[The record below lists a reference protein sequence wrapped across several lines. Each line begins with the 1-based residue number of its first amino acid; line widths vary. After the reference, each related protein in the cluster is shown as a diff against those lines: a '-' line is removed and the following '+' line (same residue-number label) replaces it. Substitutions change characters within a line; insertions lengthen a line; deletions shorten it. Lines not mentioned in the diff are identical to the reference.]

1 MADVTMPQLGETVT
15 EGTITRW
22 FKNVGDTVAMD
33 EILFEVSTDKVD
45 SEVPSPIA
53 GTLTEILASE
63 GAVVEVGQIL
73 ARIGDAGIAP
83 APAAV
88 AEPAPIGA
96 APAAPAAPAQPAA
109 TPAPSAPAAWAAA
122 TDITMP
128 QLGETVT
135 EGTITRWFKNVG
147 DTVAMDEILFE
158 VSTDKVDSEVPSP
171 VAGTLLEI
179 VAVEGAVVEVGQVLA
194 RVGSAGAAPTAAP
207 IEVTVPA
214 PLTPPPAPAAEPA
227 PIVEGLILS
236 PVVRRLIADNGI
248 DVSTLTG
255 TGVGGR
261 ITRADVERVIQSHA
275 VGTTP
280 APLVTAPLVTPVV
293 AAPLV
298 TPPVVTPPPVA
309 APAAPLPVAGARD
322 EIVPLNNIRK
332 RTGEHMVMSKSTSP
346 HVLTAIE
353 VDYER
358 VEHVR
363 RANQAGWKIDEGFSL
378 TYLPFIARA
387 VVDAL
392 RDFPH
397 LNASFGGDHLVVHDE
412 VNLAVAVDIDF
423 NGLLAPVVKGA
434 GGKRLRQLARDIV
447 DVAARTR
454 TKQLRPAD
462 LSGGTFTLTNAG
474 QYGTMMQFPII
485 NQPQVAILSTDG
497 VKRKPVVVTDEFGNE
512 SIAIHSVG
520 VLAMA
525 WDHRAFDGAYAA
537 AFLNRIREIIETRN
551 WEAEVH

>member
-33 EILFEVSTDKVD
+33 EL
-45 SEVPSPIA
+45 
-53 GTLTEILASE
+53 
-63 GAVVEVGQIL
+63 
-73 ARIGDAGIAP
+73 
-83 APAAV
+83 
-88 AEPAPIGA
+88 
-96 APAAPAAPAQPAA
+96 
-109 TPAPSAPAAWAAA
+109 
-122 TDITMP
+122 
-128 QLGETVT
+128 
-135 EGTITRWFKNVG
+135 
-147 DTVAMDEILFE
+147 LFE

-280 APLVTAPLVTPVV
+280 APLVAAPLVKPPVVAAPLVTPVV
-293 AAPLV
+293 AAPLVTPPVVAAPVVAAPVVTPPVVTPPVV

-332 RTGEHMVMSKSTSP
+332 RTGELMVLSKSTSP

>member
-53 GTLTEILASE
+53 GTLTEILANE
-63 GAVVEVGQIL
+63 G
-73 ARIGDAGIAP
+73 D
-83 APAAV
+83 
-88 AEPAPIGA
+88 
-96 APAAPAAPAQPAA
+96 
-109 TPAPSAPAAWAAA
+109 
-122 TDITMP
+122 
-128 QLGETVT
+128 
-135 EGTITRWFKNVG
+135 
-147 DTVAMDEILFE
+147 
-158 VSTDKVDSEVPSP
+158 
-171 VAGTLLEI
+171 
-179 VAVEGAVVEVGQVLA
+179 VVEVGQVLA
-194 RVGSAGAAPTAAP
+194 RIGDAGAAAVTVEAAAP
-207 IEVTVPA
+207 APRLPSPVPA
-214 PLTPPPAPAAEPA
+214 VEPA
-227 PIVEGLILS
+227 PIIEGLILS

-248 DVSTLTG
+248 DASTLTG

-261 ITRADVERVIQSHA
+261 VTRADVERVIQSHA

-280 APLVTAPLVTPVV
+280 AP
-293 AAPLV
+293 
-298 TPPVVTPPPVA
+298 VVTPPAPVPA
-309 APAAPLPVAGARD
+309 APAAPAPVVAPPAAASSAPAPVVTPAAAVPAVGPRD
-322 EIVPLNNIRK
+322 QIVPINNIRK
-332 RTGEHMVMSKSTSP
+332 HTGEHMVMSKSTSP

-363 RANQAGWKIDEGFSL
+363 RANKAGWKTDEGFSL
-378 TYLPFIARA
+378 TYLPFIVRA

-392 RDFPH
+392 HEFPH

-412 VNLAVAVDIDF
+412 INLAVAVDIDF

-434 GGKRLRQLARDIV
+434 GGKRLRQLAREIV
-447 DVAARTR
+447 DVAARAR
-454 TKQLRPAD
+454 TKQLRPDD
-462 LSGGTFTLTNAG
+462 LSGGTFTVTNAG

-520 VLAMA
+520 VLALA

-537 AFLNRIREIIETRN
+537 AFLNRIREFIETRD

>member
-1 MADVTMPQLGETVT
+1 MPQLGETVT

-22 FKNVGDTVAMD
+22 FKNEGDTVAMD

-63 GAVVEVGQIL
+63 G
-73 ARIGDAGIAP
+73 D
-83 APAAV
+83 
-88 AEPAPIGA
+88 
-96 APAAPAAPAQPAA
+96 
-109 TPAPSAPAAWAAA
+109 
-122 TDITMP
+122 
-128 QLGETVT
+128 
-135 EGTITRWFKNVG
+135 
-147 DTVAMDEILFE
+147 
-158 VSTDKVDSEVPSP
+158 
-171 VAGTLLEI
+171 
-179 VAVEGAVVEVGQVLA
+179 VVEVGQVLA
-194 RVGSAGAAPTAAP
+194 RIGDAGAAAMPVAEAPVVASPAAP
-207 IEVTVPA
+207 VVAAVPVDAATPA
-214 PLTPPPAPAAEPA
+214 PRLPSLVPAAEPA

-280 APLVTAPLVTPVV
+280 ASVVTPTAP
-293 AAPLV
+293 A
-298 TPPVVTPPPVA
+298 PVVTPPAPVP
-309 APAAPLPVAGARD
+309 APPTAPVPAVGTRD
-322 EIVPLNNIRK
+322 QIVPINNIRK
-332 RTGEHMVMSKSTSP
+332 HTGEHMVRSKSTAP
-346 HVLTAIE
+346 HVLTAME

-363 RANQAGWKIDEGFSL
+363 RANKAGWKTDEGFSL

-392 RDFPH
+392 HEFPH

-412 VNLAVAVDIDF
+412 INLAVAVDIDF

-434 GGKRLRQLARDIV
+434 GGKRLRQLAREIV

-454 TKQLRPAD
+454 TKQLRPDD
-462 LSGGTFTLTNAG
+462 LSGGTFTVTNAG

-520 VLAMA
+520 VLALA

-537 AFLNRIREIIETRN
+537 AFLNRIREIIETRD